1 MRPRCNE
8 RKWHRGGAG
17 VGDNQVICIS
27 PPAAATSLY
36 ILHWPDAAQAEA
48 VQWPKIFGSLLY
60 GGAGIVEQASKQGG
74 FLVPGQMSVGH
85 ASPHVPSLPFP
96 PDTADILNQWNPVS
110 PIGEKYKLD
119 NARNSN

>member
-48 VQWPKIFGSLLY
+48 VQWPEIFGSLLY
-60 GGAGIVEQASKQGG
+60 GGAGIVEQARRVSGAWTDECG
-74 FLVPGQMSVGH
+74 ARI
-85 ASPHVPSLPFP
+85 ASC
-96 PDTADILNQWNPVS
+96 
-110 PIGEKYKLD
+110 PIFTL
-119 NARNSN
+119 ST